1 MGLVQNLKKIWKIME
16 RGYSDGLSS
25 PSIKQKEKP
34 ILKKPDNSLSTE
46 SSQKVLTQEN
56 QRSIIATSS
65 TDTSER
71 ITMNT
76 KIEPVAQIRNWS
88 IERIHKLS
96 EGNIESQFDAV
107 AIAEEFGEW
116 IDLPVGK
123 HELEYLC
130 LEDQDFGE
138 QEIDTL

>member
-1 MGLVQNLKKIWKIME
+1 MSLFRNLKKKLNNWVDRILVE
-16 RGYSDGLSS
+16 LSYHY
-25 PSIKQKEKP
+25 IKQRAKQ
-34 ILKKPDNSLSTE
+34 ISKKPDNSLSTE
-46 SSQKVLTQEN
+46 SLPKALTQED
-56 QRSIIATSS
+56 QHSIIATSS

-71 ITMNT
+71 ITMNA

-96 EGNIESQFDAV
+96 EGNVESQFDAV

>member
-16 RGYSDGLSS
+16 QGYSDGLSS
-25 PSIKQKEKP
+25 PSTKQKEKP
-34 ILKKPDNSLSTE
+34 ISKKPDNSLSTE
-46 SSQKVLTQEN
+46 SSQKALTQEN

-71 ITMNT
+71 ITMNA

-88 IERIHKLS
+88 IERIHELA

-107 AIAEEFGEW
+107 AIAEEFDEW
-116 IDLPVGK
+116 INLPVGK
-123 HELEYLC
+123 NELEYLC
-130 LEDQDFGE
+130 LENEDFGDKE
-138 QEIDTL
+138 VDTL

>member
-1 MGLVQNLKKIWKIME
+1 ME

-25 PSIKQKEKP
+25 PSTKQKEKP

-46 SSQKVLTQEN
+46 SSQKALTQEN

-88 IERIHKLS
+88 IERIHELS

-107 AIAEEFGEW
+107 SIAEEFDEW
-116 IDLPVGK
+116 INPEEGK
-123 HELEYLC
+123 KEIEYIC
-130 LEDQDFGE
+130 LEDQDFGD